1 MPTHDMMYLDII
13 LLLFLVF
20 TAIASLWV
28 KNLLKATILLGIFS
42 LLMASQYLVL
52 GAPDVAMTEAAVG
65 AGVST
70 ILFLLALFIVG
81 VEEEKTTPHYSFL
94 AFSVIGVTAAILTLI
109 VFEMPSYGDPDAP
122 ARTVLSEYFTA
133 NSEQQI
139 GIPNMVTSI
148 LASYRGFDTFGET
161 IVIFTAALAV
171 LLLLGRF
178 GNEKSG
184 SKR

>member
-1 MPTHDMMYLDII
+1 MV
-13 LLLFLVF
+13 LLFFLVM

-28 KNLLKATILLGIFS
+28 KNLLRATVLLGIFS

-70 ILFLLALFIVG
+70 ILLLLALFLVG
-81 VEEEKTTPHYSFL
+81 IEEKTAPRYSFL
-94 AFSVIGVTAAILTLI
+94 SFLVVVVTTAILCVI
-109 VFEMPSYGDPDAP
+109 VFEMPSYGDPDSP
-122 ARTVLSEYFTA
+122 SRTVLSEYFIA
-133 NSEQQI
+133 KSGDEI

-148 LASYRGFDTFGET
+148 LASYRGFDTLGET
-161 IVIFTAALAV
+161 AVIFTAAMAV

-178 GNEKSG
+178 GKEKSG
-184 SKR
+184 ERQ